1 MVFVG
6 IKGEQEDVDIS
17 TRFLCRVEES
27 YFRCLTLLPELE
39 LSKDKTEVRSTD
51 TAVRLDAEVFF
62 MIRAEYLAEQ
72 SQQMHFQ
79 KRIFSILW
87 RAGKLFV
94 LGGGTYPAEIDL

>member
-62 MIRAEYLAEQ
+62 MIRAEYLAEP

-79 KRIFSILW
+79 KRIF
-87 RAGKLFV
+87 LFC
-94 LGGGTYPAEIDL
+94 GERGNYFFWGGTYPAEIDL